1 MAIRVYKP
9 VTNGRRNASVNL
21 HEEVTHTGRPEKSLV
36 TALPKTGGRNHHGVI
51 TCRGRGGGHKR
62 LYRKIDF
69 NRRKDGIDA
78 VVKTI
83 EYDPNRTC
91 HIALIE
97 YADGVRRYLWAPK
110 DLKVDTVVRSSM
122 EAIEPEVGCT
132 MPLKFVPLGMTVHN
146 IEFEPRRGG
155 KLCRSAGSGARLTNR
170 EGRWATLVL
179 PSGEIRQVSVEC
191 RATIGEVG
199 NSDHQHVVLGKA
211 GRSRWLGRRPK
222 VRGVAMDHD
231 AHPLGGGEGRSKGG
245 REPVSRS
252 GTKSKGGRTRI
263 KGKWTDARI
272 LRRRKSKRYGQLKV

>member
-21 HEEVTHTGRPEKSLV
+21 HEEVTHTGRQRKVSSRPCPRRWS
-36 TALPKTGGRNHHGVI
+36 NHHGVI

-97 YADGVRRYLWAPK
+97 YADGIRRYILAPK

-155 KLCRSAGSGARLTNR
+155 KLCRSAGSNPVDQPRRPLGH
-170 EGRWATLVL
+170 LVL

-191 RATIGEVG
+191 RATIGEVE

-211 GRSRWLGRRPK
+211 GRSVGLGVVPKSVVWPWTPTPTRWVVVK
-222 VRGVAMDHD
+222 VVPRVA
-231 AHPLGGGEGRSKGG
+231 A
-245 REPVSRS
+245 SRS
-252 GTKSKGGRTRI
+252 PVLAPSPR
-263 KGKWTDARI
+263 WPYTDQRQVDRCRSFVVEEQAF
-272 LRRRKSKRYGQLKV
+272 GQLKV